1 MSAWYPPLEGH
12 QIGIIVVYDL
22 LVEVYCT
29 CNMCLEFFSHVDW
42 DTLWCNN
49 KEGGLLIMYIESL
62 RSMYL
67 GRRDMRQKTLC
78 DLSRP
83 TYLRVTVVLLPGV
96 HDEKA
101 FSHFFT
107 VRISHLCASRM
118 N

>member
-1 MSAWYPPLEGH
+1 MSIEFLSDM
-12 QIGIIVVYDL
+12 DL
-22 LVEVYCT
+22 GCRE
-29 CNMCLEFFSHVDW
+29 
-42 DTLWCNN
+42 
-49 KEGGLLIMYIESL
+49 
-62 RSMYL
+62 
-67 GRRDMRQKTLC
+67 MRQKVLC

>member
-1 MSAWYPPLEGH
+1 MSIEFRSSM
-12 QIGIIVVYDL
+12 DL
-22 LVEVYCT
+22 
-29 CNMCLEFFSHVDW
+29 
-42 DTLWCNN
+42 
-49 KEGGLLIMYIESL
+49 GLGEKRTSA
-62 RSMYL
+62 
-67 GRRDMRQKTLC
+67 LC

-83 TYLRVTVVLLPGV
+83 AYFRVTVVLLPGV

>member
-1 MSAWYPPLEGH
+1 
-12 QIGIIVVYDL
+12 
-22 LVEVYCT
+22 
-29 CNMCLEFFSHVDW
+29 
-42 DTLWCNN
+42 
-49 KEGGLLIMYIESL
+49 
-62 RSMYL
+62 
-67 GRRDMRQKTLC
+67 MRQKALC
-78 DLSRP
+78 NLSRP